1 MLHDTPETKR
11 LLEDL
16 QLDPEPKAQ
25 VIRYFYQGKVQEN
38 IPANLREVMISKKLT
53 PWKELDKL
61 NIDFKVTDMT
71 LSTNDI
77 FIPIFKISLDKVIRA
92 LAKEVKILKDKVIR
106 ITDEEL
112 ITERSRYKYTKLIST
127 IPAPIFWKLYGS
139 DKYLKYLSET
149 FVLSKTNPVPENDIY
164 WDLMYFID
172 KKISYTRVN
181 KYTNDTYL
189 YEFTGDI
196 TKKEIVKM
204 IPNFEVLNTY
214 TDPFG
219 IVITDLNN
227 IPPPNVRF
235 IGRFATWNH
244 TYKTQDVIKDALARY
259 DFISVWNKQK
269 DFNANFFDFNVKDIE
284 LQQRLTK
291 EFVLHVEDEAHEL
304 LQEINWKM
312 GQYKIKEVDR
322 DRLLEEWI
330 DVFKYW
336 LGIGNVWGF
345 TLEDL
350 FNEFWRKSK
359 IVDER
364 YKKYIKVKNGKEN
377 EDKRRF

>member
-1 MLHDTPETKR
+1 
-11 LLEDL
+11 
-16 QLDPEPKAQ
+16 
-25 VIRYFYQGKVQEN
+25 
-38 IPANLREVMISKKLT
+38 
-53 PWKELDKL
+53 
-61 NIDFKVTDMT
+61 
-71 LSTNDI
+71 
-77 FIPIFKISLDKVIRA
+77 
-92 LAKEVKILKDKVIR
+92 
-106 ITDEEL
+106 
-112 ITERSRYKYTKLIST
+112 
-127 IPAPIFWKLYGS
+127 
-139 DKYLKYLSET
+139 
-149 FVLSKTNPVPENDIY
+149 
-164 WDLMYFID
+164 
-172 KKISYTRVN
+172 
-181 KYTNDTYL
+181 
-189 YEFTGDI
+189 
-196 TKKEIVKM
+196 
-204 IPNFEVLNTY
+204 
-214 TDPFG
+214 
-219 IVITDLNN
+219 
-227 IPPPNVRF
+227 
-235 IGRFATWNH
+235 
-244 TYKTQDVIKDALARY
+244 VIKDALARY